1 MSKYGW
7 ISSFWFKKC
16 QRSYPG
22 SWVGSNTHLVL
33 GPNTN
38 LEGGIVNY
46 PENISLPNS
55 MSSETPSCLSWHPL
69 KHFPLLWFA
78 IPVRDQILWS
88 FVLSQMAE
96 LICQLFHSTNT
107 HWACTVCQDLFQVL
121 RRQWLAQRKSLPLG
135 AYTMLVMTN
144 IPQLKG
150 LFNLVL

>member
-22 SWVGSNTHLVL
+22 SWMGPNTHL
-33 GPNTN
+33 
-38 LEGGIVNY
+38 EGGTVNY

-55 MSSETPSCLSWHPL
+55 VSCETPSCLSWHPL
-69 KHFPLLWFA
+69 KHFPLLGTIWFA

-88 FVLSQMAE
+88 FILSQMAE

-107 HWACTVCQDLFQVL
+107 HWAPTVCQDLFQVL
-121 RRQWLAQRKSLPLG
+121 RRQWMEQRKSLPLDT
-135 AYTMLVMTN
+135 YTMLMMTN

-150 LFNLVL
+150 LSNLVL